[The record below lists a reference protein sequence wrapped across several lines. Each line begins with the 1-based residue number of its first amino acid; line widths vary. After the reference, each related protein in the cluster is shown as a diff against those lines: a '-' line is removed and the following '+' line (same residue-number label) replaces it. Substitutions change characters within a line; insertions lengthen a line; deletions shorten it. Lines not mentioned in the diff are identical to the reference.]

1 MILMTYVIYRDK
13 KSLNTEY
20 VKTFEVELKVC
31 KNKKNK
37 LKKKF
42 KTKLLVTT
50 YWDTKHYLYKQ
61 FFFFE
66 NIGLDIKYIT

>member
-1 MILMTYVIYRDK
+1 MTYVIYRDK

-31 KNKKNK
+31 KSKKNK
-37 LKKKF
+37 LKKKKF
-42 KTKLLVTT
+42 KTKLLITI

-61 FFFFE
+61 FFF
-66 NIGLDIKYIT
+66 

>member
-31 KNKKNK
+31 KSKKNK
-37 LKKKF
+37 LKKKVKNSF
-42 KTKLLVTT
+42 IMYYLLGYETLLV
-50 YWDTKHYLYKQ
+50 
-61 FFFFE
+61 
-66 NIGLDIKYIT
+66 

>member
-1 MILMTYVIYRDK
+1 MTYVIYRDK

-31 KNKKNK
+31 KSKKNK
-37 LKKKF
+37 LKKKLR
-42 KTKLLVTT
+42 THLLCTT

>member
-31 KNKKNK
+31 KSKKNK
-37 LKKKF
+37 LKKKVKNSFIMYYLFF
-42 KTKLLVTT
+42 KH
-50 YWDTKHYLYKQ
+50 W
-61 FFFFE
+61 
-66 NIGLDIKYIT
+66 IGHKIYNLMIKFWI

>member
-31 KNKKNK
+31 KSKKNK
-37 LKKKF
+37 LKKKSL
-42 KTKLLVTT
+42 KRS
-50 YWDTKHYLYKQ
+50 Y
-61 FFFFE
+61 
-66 NIGLDIKYIT
+66 